1 MSREIGDNTRV
12 KTAPAPTQAK
22 SALLEQVEAA
32 QVGAHLGTELTQDG
46 DATIALHTFACESPA
61 YPGWYWEVCEVL
73 FADSS
78 TISEINLLP
87 GEQALVPPAWQPWAS
102 RIEPGDLTPGDL
114 LPTDPQDE
122 RLTAG
127 FTQVDDETAELF
139 PQVWE
144 LGLGREQILSD
155 FGRARAISRWMAGE
169 NGPRSQMARQAPSS
183 CQSCGYLVT
192 IGGSL
197 GQAFGVCGNEFG
209 ASDGQLVAMTFGCG
223 AHSSVREQ
231 QRPPVPVVGLVIDDV
246 ADANTDASEVAQY
259 VAAPEEVDSVSE
271 PVIEDDEPQPVLE
284 LEDTERMFADVEAL
298 VDLEGADYVVEDED
312 Q

>member
-1 MSREIGDNTRV
+1 L
-12 KTAPAPTQAK
+12 AK
-22 SALLEQVEAA
+22 AALLDEVAA
-32 QVGAHLGTELTQDG
+32 NQVGDHLGTELSIDG
-46 DATIALHTFACESPA
+46 DAKIALHTFSCTSAA

-73 FADSS
+73 FEDAS

-87 GEQALVPPAWQPWAS
+87 GADALVPPAWKPWAS
-102 RIEPGDLTPGDL
+102 RVEPGDLTPGDL

-127 FTQVDDETAELF
+127 FTEVDDETQTLF
-139 PQVWE
+139 PEIWE
-144 LGLGREQILSD
+144 LGLGREQVLSD
-155 FGRARAISRWMAGE
+155 LGRSRAIARWMSGE

-231 QRPPVPVVGLVIDDV
+231 QRPPVPVVGLVVDDV
-246 ADANTDASEVAQY
+246 QDATTDASALADIDLLPEVALE
-259 VAAPEEVDSVSE
+259 PEEVTLESDDAE
-271 PVIEDDEPQPVLE
+271 PVLHH
-284 LEDTERMFADVEAL
+284 EDTERMFADVEAL
-298 VDLEGADYVVEDED
+298 NDDEIAAYVVEDE
-312 Q
+312 QE